1 MATKKDLKIAGVVTL
16 YNPTDEDI
24 KNIDTYLCDIDRL

>member
-1 MATKKDLKIAGVVTL
+1 MEKIKLAGMVTL

-24 KNIDTYLCDIDRL
+24 KNIDSYLNDIDVLF